1 MKKTTKLK
9 DLLNESVLGQLP
21 SSQMFKYNKAT
32 GTYEAPG
39 KHSTNEEIE
48 DQLAERMPT
57 EKKIG
62 DSVTLADGES
72 ATIVKRMGN
81 HKYAVKTDSGKNKV
95 INIDTIREDVL
106 TEEYIE
112 VMDPDK
118 IRKAL
123 FLIKNAWLKWKEGP
137 LTEKGDIKPAQK
149 ELLDYI
155 TNYLKKTIK

>member
-1 MKKTTKLK
+1 MKRTKLK
-9 DLLNESVLGQLP
+9 DLISESVLGQLP
-21 SSQMFKYNKAT
+21 SSQMFKYNKAS
-32 GTYEAPG
+32 GTYEARG

-95 INIDTIREDVL
+95 INIDTIQEL
-106 TEEYIE
+106 EEGKNDFMARGMNTNIH
-112 VMDPDK
+112 
-118 IRKAL
+118 
-123 FLIKNAWLKWKEGP
+123 IKNQPNADISEKIYTELITFMKKHKVSPKE
-137 LTEKGDIKPAQK
+137 
-149 ELLDYI
+149 I
-155 TNYLKKTIK
+155 TFKF

>member
-1 MKKTTKLK
+1 MKRTKLK

-39 KHSTNEEIE
+39 SHSTNEEIE
-48 DQLAERMPT
+48 DQLAERMST

-62 DSVTLADGES
+62 DSVTLADGDS

-95 INIDTIREDVL
+95 INIDTIREDAL
-106 TEEYIE
+106 TEGKNDFMARGMNTNIHVKNQPNADISE
-112 VMDPDK
+112 K
-118 IRKAL
+118 IYTE
-123 FLIKNAWLKWKEGP
+123 LITFMKKHKVSPKE
-137 LTEKGDIKPAQK
+137 
-149 ELLDYI
+149 I
-155 TNYLKKTIK
+155 TFKF